1 MMTALLLR
9 RARAFPLLALL
20 GAASAC
26 GSDSKG
32 AHAPTSAGTGGHAA
46 AAGNGGV
53 GGRAAQA
60 AGSSGTDAQ
69 GGNGAGRGGTEGGRG
84 NAGAANGGRA
94 TSGGNAGHGGSAGS
108 AGSAVTEAGSSGEAG
123 AAGAAASSGSDASP
137 LLLHVSPSKRYLL
150 DGNDKPFYL
159 VGDTAWAII
168 AGLTPAE
175 ADGYFATRASQGF
188 NAVLMD
194 ADVQLAAS
202 PVGAP
207 ERGPADADGNEP
219 FNGKL
224 AGADYFDVSTVP
236 AAGDTTS
243 SAAKYWQNVDAIIT
257 AAAKHGIQ
265 IILDVYDN
273 YNPWFGGGAS
283 PNSTDQ
289 LEAYGRFLGQRYA
302 AYDNLIWMLGND
314 YTENAEGDAS
324 LDAVIQGIRQFD
336 TRHLG
341 WAMDEFGATFDN
353 TGLKSDLKLDTV
365 YEYSAGPWRSL
376 YLSQYNRPDFGPIIN
391 IESGYENNTALG
403 VSVADVRNEHYS
415 FLLNGATGDT
425 YGNEFVWPFMT
436 SWKDWQAALSSQGAN
451 ELSYFANLV
460 ASFDWWDLIP
470 DQDGKV
476 FAGIGADT
484 DYSGAYTADGKLALA
499 YRPANGSGSQ
509 SFVVN
514 LDAFTGPVT
523 ARWYDPTAGSDMSI
537 GTFDN
542 SGMHTFAA
550 PGTNGAGDNDFV
562 LLLQAP

>member
-1 MMTALLLR
+1 MTALFLR
-9 RARAFPLLALL
+9 RASAATLFALLA
-20 GAASAC
+20 ATNAC
-26 GSDSKG
+26 SSDSKD
-32 AHAPTSAGTGGHAA
+32 AHLAGSAGVAGHAA
-46 AAGNGGV
+46 TAGNGGV
-53 GGRAAQA
+53 GGRATDV
-60 AGSSGTDAQ
+60 AGSGGTHVQ
-69 GGNGAGRGGTEGGRG
+69 GGNGAAPGGNGSGGRT
-84 NAGAANGGRA
+84 ATGGRA
-94 TSGGNAGHGGSAGS
+94 AGGGNANHGGSARSG
-108 AGSAVTEAGSSGEAG
+108 GSAVSEAGNPGEAG
-123 AAGAAASSGSDASP
+123 AAGAGTGGAAETSL

-150 DGNDKPFYL
+150 DGNEQPFYL
-159 VGDTAWAII
+159 IGDTAWAIV

-175 ADGYFATRASQGF
+175 ADSYFAMRASQGF

-207 ERGPADADGNEP
+207 ERGPADADGNQP

-224 AGADYFDVSTVP
+224 ASADTFDVSTVP
-236 AAGDTTS
+236 AAGDTSS
-243 SAAKYWQNVDAIIT
+243 SAARYWQNVDAIIT
-257 AAAKHGIQ
+257 AAGKHGIQ

-273 YNPWFGGGAS
+273 YNPWFGGGSS

-289 LEAYGRFLGQRYA
+289 LKAYGRFLGQRYA
-302 AYDNLIWMLGND
+302 AFDNIIWMLGND
-314 YTENAEGDAS
+314 YNESSGGDAN
-324 LDAVIQGIRQFD
+324 LAAVIQGIRQFD

-353 TGLKSDLKLDTV
+353 TGLKSNLQLDTV

-403 VSVADVRNEHYS
+403 VSLADVRNEHYS

-436 SWKDWQAALSSQGAN
+436 SWQDWQAALSSPGAG

-470 DQDGKV
+470 DQDGKI
-476 FAGIGADT
+476 FSGIGTDT

-499 YRPANGSGSQ
+499 YRPANGAGSQ

-514 LDAFTGPVT
+514 LDAFAGSVT

-550 PGTNGAGDNDFV
+550 PEMNDAGDNDFV